1 MTLGSI
7 QALYPVSS
15 ILYPVSIILYLVSCI
30 HYLISCIY
38 FLVSLIHYL
47 VSCIYYLV
55 SCIYYVVSNIIFLF
69 CIQYLVSYSIL
80 YYYLVSCESCRHC
93 LVILSL
99 NVRFTIV
106 SLAYHLLSK
115 LKREKL
121 IYPSFSVL
129 NMSN

>member
-47 VSCIYYLV
+47 VSCIYYL
-55 SCIYYVVSNIIFLF
+55 VSNIIFLF

-115 LKREKL
+115 LKRVKL